1 MIDYG
6 KLKAFEVQM
15 RIEDEEENPQKAIV
29 EAKVP
34 EQKKVIKEEKNL
46 AFKSSKS
53 GKEARS
59 SKDSDV
65 SSDDEIA
72 LMTQGFRK
80 VLEEQQAEDRQCLG
94 KQERCLMVE
103 IRMCPL
109 FPM

>member
-1 MIDYG
+1 MQLRKAKDIGSMSFDGLMG

-59 SKDSDV
+59 SK
-65 SSDDEIA
+65 
-72 LMTQGFRK
+72 G
-80 VLEEQQAEDRQCLG
+80 LG
-94 KQERCLMVE
+94 CVK
-103 IRMCPL
+103 
-109 FPM
+109 